1 MVHARRSLNDISLS
15 RSDLVE
21 MPRSILSGHDIE
33 PTFLDVEIT
42 EYMLFRD
49 AMKDYRTADSSW
61 IR

>member
-1 MVHARRSLNDISLS
+1 LNDISLS